1 MNTPKSCTNNREI
14 LSRVFDFVEDFDEGL
29 VLFNS
34 DSNRLEYINRTA
46 KRMIG
51 ADGADFMQHVF
62 SDEDTERLDANGSI
76 TKYINGQTIMFSIES
91 RDETSTWIRLTG
103 EKGLNR
109 YAEGIGRALELNK
122 SMRKTLMEYDQ
133 SSLMI
138 SDRNGVIVFA
148 GQETVDNCGHE
159 KDWYLGKSV
168 YDLEAQRVFYP
179 SVIKKVLETGKEQ
192 VVIQKASMADKILVA
207 IGVPMFDEEGNIDQ
221 VISITKDYTEQVNLS
236 SIIAKME
243 FGMDVTNQGNEVLD
257 HIITCD
263 DKMLEIKNLIKLIAP
278 TSSTVLIL
286 GGTGTG
292 KEVMANAIH
301 RLSGRKEK
309 PFIIVS
315 CGSLSPNIVESELFG
330 YEAGSF
336 TGANK
341 DGKKGLL
348 EAADGGTV
356 FLDEIGE
363 LPLDQQVKLL
373 HVLQEKSIVRVGG
386 TKQIPLDIRVVAATN
401 RDLREQIEC
410 GSFRE
415 DLYYRL
421 NVVSIEIPNL
431 YDRREDIP
439 LLVKCFTKK
448 FNEKHGKNK
457 VISKNVMSIL
467 GEYQWPGNIRELENL
482 IENLIVTSTSN
493 YIDVESLPCRI
504 TRSAKSNDEKVT
516 VKAIASL
523 EEIVKSAEKQLL
535 MMTKEKYGTTSA
547 IAEVLDVNQSTIS
560 RKLNGYG
567 IK

>member
-1 MNTPKSCTNNREI
+1 MSTSKPETNKDEI
-14 LSRVFDFVEDFDEGL
+14 LSRIFDFVENFDEGL

-34 DSNRLEYINRTA
+34 RSSCLEYSNRTA
-46 KRMIG
+46 ERMVG
-51 ADGADFMQHVF
+51 AEGISCMRHVLN
-62 SDEDTERLDANGSI
+62 DEEAEKLEANGSI
-76 TKYINGQTIMFSIES
+76 TKYINGRTIRFSIES
-91 RDETSTWIRLTG
+91 RNETDIWIRLTG
-103 EKGLNR
+103 EEGLNR
-109 YAEGIGRALELNK
+109 YEDGISRALELNK

-138 SDRNGVIVFA
+138 SDSHGVVVFA

-159 KDWYLGKSV
+159 KDWFLGKSV
-168 YDLEAQRVFYP
+168 YDLEARRVFYP
-179 SVIKKVLETGKEQ
+179 SAIRKVLETGREQ
-192 VVIQKASMADKILVA
+192 VVIQKTAKADKLLVA

-243 FGMDVTNQGNEVLD
+243 FGMDITNQESDALD
-257 HIITCD
+257 NIITCND
-263 DKMLEIKNLIKLIAP
+263 EMLEIKNLIKLIAP
-278 TSSTVLIL
+278 TSSTVLIS

-301 RLSGRKEK
+301 KLSDRKDK

-330 YEAGSF
+330 YEACSF
-336 TGANK
+336 TGASK
-341 DGKKGLL
+341 EGKVGLL

-386 TKQIPLDIRVVAATN
+386 TTQIPLDIRVVAATN
-401 RDLREQIEC
+401 RDLREQVEC

-421 NVVSIEIPNL
+421 NVVSIVIPNL
-431 YDRREDIP
+431 YDRRGDIP
-439 LLVKCFTKK
+439 LLVKYFTRK
-448 FNEKHGKNK
+448 FNEEHGKNK
-457 VISKNVMSIL
+457 VISRKVMKLLS
-467 GEYQWPGNIRELENL
+467 EYDWPGNIRELENL
-482 IENLIVTSTSN
+482 VENLIVTSTSN
-493 YIDVESLPCRI
+493 YIDVDSLPGSI
-504 TRSAKSNDEKVT
+504 THSALAASKKVV
-516 VKAIASL
+516 VKEIAPL
-523 EEIVKSAEKQLL
+523 AEVIESAEKQLL
-535 MMTKEKYGTTSA
+535 IMTKEKYRTTSA